1 MWVSTDI
8 KTPQRKRN
16 ILLLEARCTTARS
29 PPTRRDAS
37 AGKSTYGKLHH
48 PSVREISPTHTVLS
62 LCTIAGLLC
71 SLNLLDSGI
80 ISSASVTTIFQDL
93 DLAVGNRYS
102 VSIFIFTIASI
113 AFQLPST
120 LALRYFG
127 PRIAFGTYT
136 FAFGIIT
143 LCTAFIQ
150 TWRQM
155 IVLRV
160 LLGISAAGIYPGLT
174 YLISCWYPRN
184 EQQ

>member
-1 MWVSTDI
+1 MIRFDKTMDNVGKHQHDDVTERETSSPRTSYHDI
-8 KTPQRKRN
+8 EKPSAEEVRIRRKVDWR
-16 ILLLEARCTTARS
+16 
-29 PPTRRDAS
+29 
-37 AGKSTYGKLHH
+37 
-48 PSVREISPTHTVLS
+48 

-93 DLAVGNRYS
+93 DLSVGDRYS

-113 AFQLPST
+113 AFQLPAT

-127 PRIAFGTYT
+127 PRIAFGTYM

-150 TWRQM
+150 TWQQM

-160 LLGISAAGIYPGLT
+160 LLGVSASGIYPGLT